1 LDHKGRAETALLI
14 PMTVHKGMRSFS
26 RIILFS
32 LVAVMSVS
40 LPGSLCSESPLPKL
54 SGPVNDFADALTPP
68 YEKRIAGLA
77 KELLAK
83 TGVSLVIVTMPALAG
98 ADPKEYANR
107 LYKAWGISE
116 DNGALI
122 LVSVREQ
129 KLRIQPGTGLK
140 ELLSPARI
148 GEIQDRFMA
157 PLLKKNNYDDGLL
170 NGVVAIAKII
180 GKGSGVTLKDIE
192 P

>member
-1 LDHKGRAETALLI
+1 MRLFSSIIVLFLIVVIAALL
-14 PMTVHKGMRSFS
+14 
-26 RIILFS
+26 
-32 LVAVMSVS
+32 
-40 LPGSLCSESPLPKL
+40 PGAGCTESPFPKPA
-54 SGPVNDFADALTPP
+54 GPVNDFADVMTPP

-77 KELLAK
+77 KEMLAK
-83 TGVSLVIVTMPALAG
+83 TGVSLVIVTMPDLAG

-116 DNGALI
+116 DKGALI

-129 KLRIQPGTGLK
+129 KLRIQTGTGLK

-157 PLLKKNNYDDGLL
+157 PLLNKNNYDDGLL

-180 GKGSGVTLKDIE
+180 AKQSGVTLKE